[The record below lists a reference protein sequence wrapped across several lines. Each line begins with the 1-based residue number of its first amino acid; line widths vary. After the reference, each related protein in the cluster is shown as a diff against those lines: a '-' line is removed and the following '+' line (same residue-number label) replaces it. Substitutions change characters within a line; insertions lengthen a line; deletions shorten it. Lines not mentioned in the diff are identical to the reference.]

1 MMLGRL
7 LFAASIIPWQQCLA
21 QDVGYNLGP
30 LQQLTQ
36 FRKQHRRTVDGRLC
50 AAAFVQDDQ
59 TYTDCTGARAPDGK
73 AGGEWCYVEV
83 QLLGK
88 GGRDWNW
95 CIPPINYDKVRSKS
109 REAFEMKATEAEKM
123 IARLDGS
130 ISRVDDMLHRHSATC
145 GSRHDSVGRQVEK
158 IEKVLSHS
166 RSCLKKVEE
175 ASGKIGALEKDII
188 AIQNDIAT
196 SRRRLFAQP
205 ENCET
210 VPGYEDE
217 PFPDGIKGYY
227 YGNARFSGAP
237 RAIRIDRAIDF
248 VFAGAGPVEG
258 LTSQQYSIRWDGY
271 LLAPRSGDF
280 TFSIETDSGVR
291 VFLNQQPIIV
301 DRMPPATETDA
312 IGDKIVPLTA
322 VAGHPGSHTTES
334 VPLEL
339 TAGEKYKLRVE
350 LVHTCHFKYE
360 NSDSASLKLSWQSPG
375 VKKEVI
381 SGKYFF
387 TSSPSSP
394 VKVSGLDPQ
403 LFQISLLYSGEKA
416 FADSEQFVVADIPQ
430 KYQGMKTIR
439 GPSDPAVDY
448 FEFSANMPVD
458 VYVAS
463 SGRATLPLSP
473 SEKQPWTAHDTG
485 DDLSVYRG
493 TNPLSSALD
502 SSLMK
507 IWQIS
512 FPEGGLI
519 SLDVT
524 DKGVP
529 FLLFLEG
536 KKANAQSCGGQQQVL
551 SLVGG
556 PTFAECE
563 ASSQLS
569 EEFGCQAAL
578 NGRNMDVKNGV
589 WRTAGG
595 NGVGEYIV
603 VRFNRPVQI
612 THFRFKPRGDAVTWP
627 SEIVLS
633 FSGDGDDEAGDTFGI
648 LHTQSMEHNSYKLK
662 QPAITNYVRATISQM
677 YVNGE
682 DSGGSFEFL
691 GTACSL
697 PEEGLNTEAETPKFA
712 IDNCASTMEDIPEL
726 LPLQEGEQFFAVCPR
741 SCALSLEGYVYGTD
755 VYAPESS
762 LCKAALH
769 SGVCSAFSACRML
782 VTVTG
787 PRKSF
792 PASSQ
797 NGISSYAHGP
807 SDSSLSF
814 SKTSCTES
822 LLSRAPIKYKIS
834 FGTGAPESGWL
845 LDNGS
850 VKRRQQGV
858 VYGWLRPAEATKCP
872 ELGFSN
878 PLNKEGILFPPAA
891 SSDECKRGADCR
903 TNFWSLSVPDN
914 GRYRVEVQLGNPCS
928 PTAAT
933 NYLQVNGTPVAHG
946 VKLEK
951 GRFYVATA
959 DVDVTDK
966 IIVLSSLCDITGN
979 TKELCEDAVTTIMN
993 VIIEKM

>member
-1 MMLGRL
+1 MMLACL
-7 LFAASIIPWQQCLA
+7 LLAVSFFAWQQCLA
-21 QDVGYNLGP
+21 QNVGYNLGP
-30 LQQLTQ
+30 LQQLTR
-36 FRKQHRRTVDGRLC
+36 FRKQHRRTIDGRLW
-50 AAAFVQDDQ
+50 
-59 TYTDCTGARAPDGK
+59 
-73 AGGEWCYVEV
+73 GEWCYVEV

-130 ISRVDDMLHRHSATC
+130 ISRVDDMLRRHSATC
-145 GSRHDSVGRQVEK
+145 GARHDSVGRQLEK

-166 RSCLKKVEE
+166 RTCLKKVEE
-175 ASGKIGALEKDII
+175 ASGKVDALEKDII
-188 AIQNDIAT
+188 TIQNDIAT
-196 SRRRLFAQP
+196 GRRRLFAQP
-205 ENCET
+205 ENCES

-227 YGNARFSGAP
+227 YGNPRFSGAP

-301 DRMPPATETDA
+301 DRMLPATEADA
-312 IGDKIVPLTA
+312 VGDKIVPLTA
-322 VAGHPGSHTTES
+322 VAGHPGRHTTES
-334 VPLEL
+334 VPVEL

-350 LVHTCHFKYE
+350 LVHTSHFKYE
-360 NSDSASLKLSWQSPG
+360 NADSAYLKLSWQSSG

-381 SGKYFF
+381 PGKYFF
-387 TSSPSSP
+387 TSNPSPP
-394 VKVSGLDPQ
+394 VKFSG
-403 LFQISLLYSGEKA
+403 GEKA
-416 FADSEQFVVADIPQ
+416 FADSGQFVVADVPQ
-430 KYQGMKTIR
+430 RYQGMKMIR
-439 GPSDPAVDY
+439 GPSDPAVEC
-448 FEFSANMPVD
+448 FEFSANMPVN

-463 SGRATLPLSP
+463 PVGATLPLAP

-493 TNPLSSALD
+493 TNPLSLALD
-502 SSLMK
+502 SSRMK
-507 IWQIS
+507 IRKII

-519 SLDVT
+519 SFNVT
-524 DKGVP
+524 DKGVQ

-536 KKANAQSCGGQQQVL
+536 RKENALSCGGQQQVL

-563 ASSQLS
+563 ASSELS
-569 EEFGCQAAL
+569 EEFGCRAAL
-578 NGRNMDVKNGV
+578 NGKNMDVKNGV

-603 VRFNRPVQI
+603 VKFNRPVQI

-627 SEIVLS
+627 SEITLS
-633 FSGDGDDEAGDTFGI
+633 FSGDGDEEGETFGI
-648 LHTQSMEHNSYKLK
+648 LHTQSMEHNSFKLK
-662 QPAITNYVRATISQM
+662 HPAVTNYVRAAISQM

-697 PEEGLNTEAETPKFA
+697 PEEGTTKEDEAPKIV
-712 IDNCASTMEDIPEL
+712 IDSCASTMEDIPEL
-726 LPLQEGEQFFAVCPR
+726 LPVQEGEQFFAVCPR
-741 SCALSLEGYVYGTD
+741 TCALSLDGYVYGTD
-755 VYAPESS
+755 EYAPESS

-769 SGVCSAFSACRML
+769 SGACSAFTACRVL

-807 SDSSLSF
+807 SGSSLTF
-814 SKTSCTES
+814 SRMSCTDS
-822 LLSRAPIKYKIS
+822 MLSRASIKYKIS
-834 FGTGAPESGWL
+834 FGVGSSQSGWL
-845 LDNGS
+845 VDNGS
-850 VKRRQQGV
+850 VKQRRDGV
-858 VYGWLRPAEATKCP
+858 MYGWLRPADATKCP
-872 ELGFSN
+872 GSLFSN
-878 PLNKEGILFPPAA
+878 PLNREGIMFPPAS

-903 TNFWSLSVPDN
+903 TNFWSLSVPEN
-914 GRYRVEVQLGNPCS
+914 GRYRVEVQLGNPCLS
-928 PTAAT
+928 TAAN
-933 NYLQVNGTPVAHG
+933 NYLQVNGTPVAQG
-946 VKLEK
+946 VKLET
-951 GRFYVATA
+951 GRFYVAIA
-959 DVDVTDK
+959 DLDVKDK
-966 IIVLSSLCDITGN
+966 IIVLSSLCDATGN
-979 TKELCEDAVTTIMN
+979 TKELCTDAVTTILN
-993 VIIEKM
+993 VIIEKKE